1 MQVRPKG
8 WEFDPIGEFCCYSFK
23 MNVINSDGLQ
33 PIIIQPIFTDGKDVY
48 FEGKKISY
56 CPYCGKKI
64 ELEKEVKQ

>member
-1 MQVRPKG
+1 MQIKPSG
-8 WEFDPIGEFCCYSFK
+8 WQFVPIGEFCCYSFK
-23 MNVINSDGLQ
+23 RSAISDGWEITL
-33 PIIIQPIFTDGKDVY
+33 PITTDGKDVF